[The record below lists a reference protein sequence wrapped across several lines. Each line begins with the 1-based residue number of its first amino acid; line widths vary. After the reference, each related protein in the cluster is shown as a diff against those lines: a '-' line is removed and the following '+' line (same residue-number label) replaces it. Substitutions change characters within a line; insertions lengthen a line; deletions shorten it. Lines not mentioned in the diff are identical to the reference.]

1 MNFAEKI
8 LYYLDALLNE
18 YTKVKLSERQLIE
31 NKNNLESHIK
41 NLSDEKDLLNERID
55 RIMSEKD
62 EEFRN
67 LDDEKN
73 EELNRQRDVL
83 YEKISS
89 VILSFLYL
97 IKKAY

>member
-67 LDDEKN
+67 LDDILLQPKIN
-73 EELNRQRDVL
+73 NRFNHHL
-83 YEKISS
+83 C
-89 VILSFLYL
+89 
-97 IKKAY
+97 

>member
-1 MNFAEKI
+1 M
-8 LYYLDALLNE
+8 DALLNE

>member
-1 MNFAEKI
+1 LNFAEKI